1 MTEDCSSERNQS
13 TDLRAVGLETM
24 RSIVPGMP
32 QDGDLDFCDGQFGD
46 ALIEIGVINV
56 WSTLWARKG
65 LGRRE
70 RSLVTLGILI
80 ALGAEDEL
88 KSHVRIALTNGLTR
102 EEVAEVIYHASGYA
116 GFPRSMAAR
125 KAAREALGE

>member
-1 MTEDCSSERNQS
+1 M
-13 TDLRAVGLETM
+13 VG
-24 RSIVPGMP
+24 
-32 QDGDLDFCDGQFGD
+32 
-46 ALIEIGVINV
+46 
-56 WSTLWARKG
+56 TLGARWARETRAQ
-65 LGRRE
+65 LGHSR
-70 RSLVTLGILI
+70 ILI

-88 KSHVRIALTNGLTR
+88 KSHVRIALNNGLTR